1 MLERQQST
9 LTAIP
14 VCANLA
20 QHTEDCT
27 PVWLLHTGF
36 DTQILG
42 DLFEQKLEEVSLYV
56 SVTSEQ
62 GALMVIIKEG
72 RGQVVGA

>member
-9 LTAIP
+9 LTTIP

-27 PVWLLHTGF
+27 PVWFLHTGF

-42 DLFEQKLEEVSLYV
+42 DLFEQKLEEMSLL
-56 SVTSEQ
+56 VTSEQ
-62 GALMVIIKEG
+62 GALMVIIKKG
-72 RGQVVGA
+72 SMT